1 MATRTN
7 KKSASNTHQTPKPV
21 RVCFSFAAYAKNL
34 IDQLHNSNLQV
45 TKGLTDSEFSYI
57 ESTFRFAFP
66 PDLRSIL
73 REGLPVDPGFPN
85 WRSSSTQQLR
95 ILIDLPFLNLCRQ
108 VSRRKFW
115 VDSWGIRPRDDDEA
129 VDLAK
134 GLLRNAPVLV
144 PIYRHFYIPASPFLA
159 GNPVFYV
166 NGDKIRVWSFDVS
179 GFFQQVEFSGNGEF
193 SKRPTSLLNLL
204 NAPAWAATEARE
216 IPFWTELSER
226 NKGEVRGVVSEE
238 ARDDTRG
245 WWSGKLGGCLEEVYG
260 RLKEGGWKEDE
271 VREMMM
277 MDGCDEKLSW
287 SSSSSSPL
295 DQDDSSSN
303 STCRK
308 DEVELHVRVLSE
320 TLLRAGWS
328 SEEVMDLLGFQDD
341 HGGDSNWLD
350 FNKKEHFSVNNT
362 SLMNV

>member
-7 KKSASNTHQTPKPV
+7 KKSVSNTLKPV

-34 IDQLHNSNLQV
+34 IDQLRNSNVQI
-45 TKGLTDSEFSYI
+45 TKGLTDAEFLSI
-57 ESTFRFAFP
+57 ESTFPFTFP

-73 REGLPVDPGFPN
+73 REGLPVDAGFPN
-85 WRSSSTQQLR
+85 WRSSSTQQLQ
-95 ILIDLPFLNLCRQ
+95 ILIDLPILNLCRQ

-144 PIYRHFYIPASPFLA
+144 PIYRHCYIPATPFLA

-166 NGDKIRVWSFDVS
+166 NGDEIRVWSFDVS
-179 GFFQQVEFSGNGEF
+179 GFFQQVEFSGNGDF
-193 SKRPTSLLNLL
+193 SKRPTSLSNLF

-216 IPFWTELSER
+216 IPFWTELAER
-226 NKGEVRGVVSEE
+226 KGEARGVGCEE
-238 ARDDTRG
+238 DTRG
-245 WWSGKLGGCLEEVYG
+245 WWSGELGGCLEEVYG
-260 RLKEGGWKEDE
+260 KLKEGGWKEDD

-277 MDGCDEKLSW
+277 MDGCDEKSSW
-287 SSSSSSPL
+287 SSSSSSPV
-295 DQDDSSSN
+295 DQDESRSSN
-303 STCRK
+303 STCMK
-308 DEVELHVRVLSE
+308 DEVELHVRVLSG

-328 SEEVMDLLGFQDD
+328 SEDVMELLGFQDD
-341 HGGDSNWLD
+341 HEGDSNWLD
-350 FNKKEHFSVNNT
+350 FNKKQHFSVNNT
-362 SLMNV
+362 CLMNV

>member
-1 MATRTN
+1 MATKRT
-7 KKSASNTHQTPKPV
+7 KQESVSNTLQTLKPV

-34 IDQLHNSNLQV
+34 IDQLQNSNLQI
-45 TKGLTDSEFSYI
+45 TKGLTDAEFSSI
-57 ESTFRFAFP
+57 ESTFRFTFP

-73 REGLPVDPGFPN
+73 REGLPVDSGFPN
-85 WRSSSTQQLR
+85 WRSSSTQQLQ
-95 ILIDLPFLNLCRQ
+95 ILIDLPILYLCRQ

-115 VDSWGIRPRDDDEA
+115 VDSWGIRPFDDDEA

-166 NGDKIRVWSFDVS
+166 NGDEIRVWSFDVS

-193 SKRPTSLLNLL
+193 SKRPTSLSNLF

-216 IPFWTELSER
+216 IPFWTELGER
-226 NKGEVRGVVSEE
+226 KGE
-238 ARDDTRG
+238 AREDTRG
-245 WWSGKLGGCLEEVYG
+245 WWSGELGGCLEEVYG
-260 RLKEGGWKEDE
+260 RLKEGGWKEDD

-277 MDGCDEKLSW
+277 MDGCDEKSSW
-287 SSSSSSPL
+287 SSTSSTSAVDIDDRSSSV
-295 DQDDSSSN
+295 N
-303 STCRK
+303 STCMK
-308 DEVELHVRVLSE
+308 DEVELHVRLLSE

-328 SEEVMDLLGFQDD
+328 SEDVMDLLGFEDD
-341 HGGDSNWLD
+341 HGGDLNWVD

-362 SLMNV
+362 RLVKV